1 MFTQPNHPARPY
13 LWAALAVLSISL
25 AAGAEPRTI
34 TMTGTGNVGATPD
47 QVEIFTSV
55 ECDGK
60 TASEALTANSRSMN
74 AVYAVA
80 KKFGLGE
87 KAVTT
92 SNFSLQPVRD
102 ERKTPANGGITGY
115 RVANSVTV
123 TATEIAKAGALID
136 ALVSAGANQIGAVTF
151 SIRNEAPLLTK
162 ARELAVQDATEKA
175 TSFAHAAGV
184 SLGPVQTISEDGQSA
199 RRYAKAETVMMT
211 RAQAT
216 PVAAGDQMV
225 SASVTITWTI
235 P

>member
-13 LWAALAVLSISL
+13 LWAALTVLSLSL

-34 TMTGTGNVGATPD
+34 TMTGTGNVAAAPD

-60 TASEALTANSRSMN
+60 TAADALAANSRSMN

-92 SNFSLQPVRD
+92 SNFSLQPLREDRKAADRD
-102 ERKTPANGGITGY
+102 GITGY

-123 TATEIAKAGALID
+123 TAAEIAKAGALID
-136 ALVSAGANQIGAVTF
+136 ALVSAGANQIGAVNF
-151 SIRNEAPLLTK
+151 SLRNTAPLLTK
-162 ARELAVQDATEKA
+162 ARELAVQDATVKA
-175 TSFAHAAGV
+175 ASFARAAGV
-184 SLGPVQTISEDGQSA
+184 SLGPVQTIAEDGQTA
-199 RRYAKAETVMMT
+199 RRYAKAETLMVSAS
-211 RAQAT
+211 RAT
-216 PVAAGDQMV
+216 PVTAGDQTV
-225 SASVTITWTI
+225 SASVTITWAI